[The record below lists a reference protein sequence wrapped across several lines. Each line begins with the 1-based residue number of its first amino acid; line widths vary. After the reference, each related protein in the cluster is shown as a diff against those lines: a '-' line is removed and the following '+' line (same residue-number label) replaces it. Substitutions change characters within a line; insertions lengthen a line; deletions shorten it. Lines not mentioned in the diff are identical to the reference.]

1 MQFSGY
7 HFPSDI
13 ILQAVRYY
21 VAYKLSYRDIEEVYA
36 ERGILL
42 DHATINRW
50 LIRFAPLIEQ
60 KARVRKRQVSNSW

>member
-21 VAYKLSYRDIEEVYA
+21 VAYKLSFRDIEEIFA
-36 ERGILL
+36 ERGIQV
-42 DHATINRW
+42 DHATINR
-50 LIRFAPLIEQ
+50 
-60 KARVRKRQVSNSW
+60 